1 MEKKE
6 SFVQENEV
14 VIILF
19 FRNNFTIA
27 KSIFKIK
34 TIKYQQQKYQ
44 I

>member
-1 MEKKE
+1 M
-6 SFVQENEV
+6 SFAEENEV

-27 KSIFKIK
+27 KSMFEIK
-34 TIKYQQQKYQ
+34 TTKYQQQKYQ